1 MAKLTQSPPEV
12 GLDVRKD
19 FPLLGREVNGHPIVY
34 LDSASSSQR
43 PLFVLD
49 AMRNYEETTHANVHR
64 GVYAIAEEAT
74 RRFEAARVSV
84 GRFIGAPDPA
94 HEVVFAK
101 NATEGINL
109 VAHTWGR
116 TFLHPGDA
124 IVLTEMEHHANIV
137 PWHILA
143 AERDLEI
150 RWIPIDD
157 DGRLVLS
164 DIDRLFHG
172 AKLVGVTCM
181 SNVLG
186 TINPVAQITEAAHA
200 AGAVVVADGAQSVP
214 HLITD
219 VAALGVDFLAFSA
232 HKMLGPTGIGVL
244 WGRREILE
252 SLPPFLG
259 GGEMILDVR
268 KDGFVPN
275 EIPWRFEAG
284 TPPIAE
290 VIGLGAAVEYIEA
303 VGRGTIRAHER
314 ALTQYLLET
323 LDDRFGDRPAASS
336 VPATSGDRGGV
347 VSFAYR
353 DIHAHDVSQVLDSY
367 GVCVRAGHHCAK
379 PLMRR
384 LGVTPPLGPHSPS
397 TTTAPTSTPWP
408 TRWTRSG
415 RSSDENRSLRWRRG
429 KPAHPRWRLPPGTGG
444 PSLMPGLEDLYREII
459 LDHYRSPRNRGELA
473 SPPARR
479 VEGFNPLC
487 GDEVVVT
494 VDVRRQRRGRH
505 QDLRH
510 RMLDQPVLGLAH
522 VRRRQGEAGGR
533 GARAHPHLQGDDV
546 HPRGHSA
553 GRRRGAPTRATTVT
567 AT

>member
-1 MAKLTQSPPEV
+1 M
-12 GLDVRKD
+12 RKD

-137 PWHILA
+137 PWHMLA

-164 DIDRLFHG
+164 DLDRLFDG

-186 TINPVAQITEAAHA
+186 TINPVAQIAEAAHA

-284 TPPIAE
+284 TQPIAE

-303 VGRGTIRAHER
+303 VGLDTIRAHER

-323 LDDRFGDRPAASS
+323 LDDRFGADLRIFGPRDLW
-336 VPATSGDRGGV
+336 DRGGV

-353 DIHAHDVSQVLDSY
+353 DIHPHDVSQVLDSY

-384 LGVTPPLGPHSPS
+384 LGVNA
-397 TTTAPTSTPWP
+397 TARASL
-408 TRWTRSG
+408 SLYNDE
-415 RSSDENRSLRWRRG
+415 SDVD
-429 KPAHPRWRLPPGTGG
+429 A
-444 PSLMPGLEDLYREII
+444 
-459 LDHYRSPRNRGELA
+459 LA
-473 SPPARR
+473 DA
-479 VEGFNPLC
+479 L
-487 GDEVVVT
+487 DEV
-494 VDVRRQRRGRH
+494 
-505 QDLRH
+505 
-510 RMLDQPVLGLAH
+510 
-522 VRRRQGEAGGR
+522 
-533 GARAHPHLQGDDV
+533 GAFFG
-546 HPRGHSA
+546 
-553 GRRRGAPTRATTVT
+553 
-567 AT
+567 